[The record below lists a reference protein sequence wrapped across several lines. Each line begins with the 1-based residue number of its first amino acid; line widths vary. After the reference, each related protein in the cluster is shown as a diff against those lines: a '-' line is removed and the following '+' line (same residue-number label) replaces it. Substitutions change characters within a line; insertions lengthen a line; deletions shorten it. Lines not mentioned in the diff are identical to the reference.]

1 MNQVLIV
8 DASSSD
14 PRIMA
19 GLLTKAGYD
28 PITAQDFDAAKEA
41 VAKLPP
47 GAVVVAAMKFTGGT
61 AREFINWQKREGY
74 KFPVIAIVEN
84 LNALTL
90 SRSCRITALSPSCN
104 AAPLTTVGGSRR

>member
-1 MNQVLIV
+1 MNKVLIV

-28 PITAQDFDAAKEA
+28 PVTAEDFDAAKEE

-47 GAVVVAAMKFTGGT
+47 GAVVVAAISIYFL
-61 AREFINWQKREGY
+61 RSFY
-74 KFPVIAIVEN
+74 SFSFPVVVFSLEGASQIHAGF
-84 LNALTL
+84 L
-90 SRSCRITALSPSCN
+90 ITS
-104 AAPLTTVGGSRR
+104 

>member
-1 MNQVLIV
+1 MNKVLIV

-28 PITAQDFDAAKEA
+28 PVTAEDFDAAKEE

-47 GAVVVAAMKFTGGT
+47 GAVVV
-61 AREFINWQKREGY
+61 
-74 KFPVIAIVEN
+74 
-84 LNALTL
+84 
-90 SRSCRITALSPSCN
+90 TALHFTREVDLPDHCRSGQHQRHRHYRDN
-104 AAPLTTVGGSRR
+104 AWRRSS